1 MDKYIYFV
9 SQLPALLFDQEPLIT
24 VENFLVEAEKWL
36 SGKDLSILSD
46 VSLTG
51 IGLRDDDPDVL
62 RLYKITESEFLD
74 ELVRWRKTRES
85 DQEYK
90 PRTFSVAALKEGTPL
105 DAERRLLLWKWDLL
119 DRHEHEHHFDLEF
132 LIIYFLKLQILH
144 RLVSFNTEL
153 GLQNYH
159 SLCEAEV

>member
-24 VENFLVEAEKWL
+24 IENFLIEAEKWL

-51 IGLRDDDPDVL
+51 IEIRDDDPEVL
-62 RLYKITESEFLD
+62 RHYKITESELLD

-105 DAERRLLLWKWDLL
+105 DAERRLLQWKWDLP
-119 DRHEHEHHFDLEF
+119 
-132 LIIYFLKLQILH
+132 
-144 RLVSFNTEL
+144 
-153 GLQNYH
+153 
-159 SLCEAEV
+159 